1 MDPRIF
7 GSIFEGRYGRYCGR
21 ALQLE
26 FRRKATI
33 VVSASTSITPP
44 RPRTLESVHECTPY
58 RTDEI
63 QRGSSI
69 NDPKFTRNRI
79 LRDSARL
86 SLCQYVA
93 EERRSFFELPRFPS
107 FRECGIVDYW
117 TSRDHFVSLLIGNA
131 SSNNQPV
138 PFTIDRSADR
148 DYPCVPLG

>member
-1 MDPRIF
+1 M
-7 GSIFEGRYGRYCGR
+7 
-21 ALQLE
+21 
-26 FRRKATI
+26 
-33 VVSASTSITPP
+33 
-44 RPRTLESVHECTPY
+44 Y

-79 LRDSARL
+79 LRDSARF

-107 FRECGIVDYW
+107 FRECGIVDHW

-138 PFTIDRSADR
+138 PFTIDRSVDR

>member
-1 MDPRIF
+1 MN
-7 GSIFEGRYGRYCGR
+7 FEGRRR
-21 ALQLE
+21 SSLALQHRLL
-26 FRRKATI
+26 RLVRQRSKAWPCT
-33 VVSASTSITPP
+33 
-44 RPRTLESVHECTPY
+44 RVHPVY

-107 FRECGIVDYW
+107 FRQCGIVDHW
-117 TSRDHFVSLLIGNA
+117 TSCDHFVSLLIGNA